1 MFIRTITY
9 IMLAL
14 PFAAEAR
21 AEAYPRS
28 PVTIIVPF
36 APGGSVDIVAR
47 PIAQAMQE
55 KLQQPFIVDYR
66 QGANS
71 RIGTAYVAKSRPDGY
86 TLLLFSGSLM
96 VNPSTQKDLPY
107 DTLKDFKPVGMLGEN
122 ANVLVANPKLGVNS
136 LQELIA
142 LAKSRPGKLTYGSA
156 GAGGPLHLAA
166 ELFKDAAKV
175 DMLHVPYRGTGVMF
189 PDLVSGVVDTA
200 VVSIPSGMPFI
211 TSGLIKA
218 LAVTSAER
226 VPNLPNVPTMTE
238 LGIPLQTVVPYGLVA
253 PAGTPQDVIERL
265 NQALAEILKSDAI
278 KERFAAGEIR
288 PIYATP
294 EQTAEFVR
302 TEIGRYA
309 DIVKKVGVEPQQ

>member
-1 MFIRTITY
+1 MTY
-9 IMLAL
+9 IVLAL
-14 PFAAEAR
+14 SFAPGAGAQT
-21 AEAYPRS
+21 YPRG

-47 PIAQAMQE
+47 PVALALQE
-55 KLQQPFIVDYR
+55 KLGQPFVVDYR

-71 RIGTAYVAKSRPDGY
+71 RIGTHYVAKAKPDGH

-122 ANVLVANPKLGVNS
+122 ANVLVVSRKLGVDS
-136 LQELIA
+136 LQDFIK
-142 LAKSRPGKLTYGSA
+142 LAKARAGKLTYGSS

-175 DMLHVPYRGTGVMF
+175 DMLHVPYRGTGAMF
-189 PDLVSGVVDTA
+189 PDMISGVVDAA
-200 VVSIPSGMPFI
+200 VVSIPSGLSLI
-211 TSGLIKA
+211 KSDLIKA
-218 LAVTSAER
+218 LAVTGAER
-226 VPNLPNVPTMTE
+226 APSLPDVPTMTE
-238 LGIPLQTVVPYGLVA
+238 LGLPLRTVVPYGLVA
-253 PAGTPQDVIERL
+253 PAGTPQEVVERL
-265 NQALAEILKSDAI
+265 SKALAEILNSESI

-294 EQTAEFVR
+294 EETAEFVR
-302 TEIGRYA
+302 TEIDRYA
-309 DIVKKVGVEPQQ
+309 DIVKKAGIEPQK

>member
-1 MFIRTITY
+1 MLVRTITC
-9 IMLAL
+9 IVLAL
-14 PFAAEAR
+14 SFAVKASAET
-21 AEAYPRS
+21 YPKS

-47 PIAQAMQE
+47 PIALALQE
-55 KLQQPFIVDYR
+55 KLGQPFIVDYR

-71 RIGTAYVAKSRPDGY
+71 RIGTAYVAKARPDGY

-122 ANVLVANPKLGVNS
+122 ANVLVVNPKLGANN
-136 LQELIA
+136 LKEFIA

-175 DMLHVPYRGTGVMF
+175 DILHVPYRGTGVMF
-189 PDLVSGVVDTA
+189 PDLISGVVDSA

-211 TSGLIKA
+211 TGGLIKA

-226 VPNLPNVPTMTE
+226 VPHLPDVPTMTE
-238 LGIPLQTVVPYGLVA
+238 LGLPLLTVVPYGLVA
-253 PAGTPQDVIERL
+253 PAGTPDAVIERL
-265 NQALAEILKSDAI
+265 SQALAEILKSDAI
-278 KERFAAGEIR
+278 KERFAGGEIR

-294 EQTAEFVR
+294 AKTAEFVR
-302 TEIGRYA
+302 TEIDRYA
-309 DIVKKVGVEPQQ
+309 EIVKKVGVEPQQ

>member
-1 MFIRTITY
+1 MLVRTITY
-9 IMLAL
+9 IIIAL
-14 PFAAEAR
+14 SFATGVAAET
-21 AEAYPRS
+21 YPRG

-47 PIAQAMQE
+47 PVAQALQE
-55 KLQQPFIVDYR
+55 KLRQPVLVDYR
-66 QGANS
+66 QGGNS
-71 RIGTAYVAKSRPDGY
+71 RIATAYVGKSKPDGY
-86 TLLLFSGSLM
+86 TLLLFSGSFL

-122 ANVLVANPKLGVNS
+122 ANVLVVSPKLGVNS
-136 LQELIA
+136 LQELIE
-142 LAKSRPGKLTYGSA
+142 LAKSRPGKLTYGSS

-175 DMLHVPYRGTGVMF
+175 DMLHVPYRGTSVMF
-189 PDLVSGVVDTA
+189 PDLMSGVVDLA
-200 VVSIPSGMPFI
+200 VVSVPSGLSFI
-211 TSGLIKA
+211 KSGLIKA

-226 VPNLPNVPTMTE
+226 APNLPDVPTMTE
-238 LGIPLQTVVPYGLVA
+238 LGIPLRTVVPYGLVA
-253 PAGTPQDVIERL
+253 PAGTPQEVIERL
-265 NQALAEILKSDAI
+265 SRALAEVLNSEAI

-302 TEIGRYA
+302 TEIDRYA
-309 DIVKKVGVEPQQ
+309 DIVKKAGVESQQ

>member
-1 MFIRTITY
+1 MLIRTITY

-14 PFAAEAR
+14 SFAAKAS
-21 AEAYPRS
+21 AETYPIG

-47 PIAQAMQE
+47 PVAQALQE
-55 KLQQPFIVDYR
+55 KLRQPFVVDYR

-71 RIGTAYVAKSRPDGY
+71 KIATAYVEKSRPDGY
-86 TLLLFSGSLM
+86 TLLLFSGSFL

-122 ANVLVANPKLGVNS
+122 ANVLVVSPKLGVNS
-136 LQELIA
+136 LQELIK
-142 LAKSRPGKLTYGSA
+142 LAKSRPGKLTYGSS

-175 DMLHVPYRGTGVMF
+175 DMLHVPYRGTGAMF
-189 PDLVSGVVDTA
+189 PDLMSGVVDLA
-200 VVSIPSGMPFI
+200 VVSIPSGMSFI
-211 TSGLIKA
+211 KSGLIKA
-218 LAVTSAER
+218 LAVTGAER
-226 VPNLPNVPTMTE
+226 APNLPDVPTMTE
-238 LGIPLQTVVPYGLVA
+238 LGLPLRTVVPYGLVA
-253 PAGTPQDVIERL
+253 PAGTPQDVVERL
-265 NQALAEILKSDAI
+265 SQALAEILNSEAI

-294 EQTAEFVR
+294 AETAEFVR
-302 TEIGRYA
+302 TEIDRYA
-309 DIVKKVGVEPQQ
+309 DIIKKAGVEPQQ

>member
-1 MFIRTITY
+1 MLIRTITY

-14 PFAAEAR
+14 SFTAGAAADT
-21 AEAYPRS
+21 YPRG

-47 PIAQAMQE
+47 PVAQALQE
-55 KLQQPFIVDYR
+55 KLQQPFVVDYR

-71 RIGTAYVAKSRPDGY
+71 KIATAYVGKSKPDGH
-86 TLLLFSGSLM
+86 TLLLFSGSFL

-122 ANVLVANPKLGVNS
+122 ANVLVVSPKLGVNN
-136 LQELIA
+136 LQELIEF
-142 LAKSRPGKLTYGSA
+142 AKSRPGKLTYGSS

-175 DMLHVPYRGTGVMF
+175 DMLHVPYRGTAAMF
-189 PDLVSGVVDTA
+189 PDLMSGVVDLA
-200 VVSIPSGMPFI
+200 VVSIPSGLSFI
-211 TSGLIKA
+211 KSGLIKP

-226 VPNLPNVPTMTE
+226 APSLPDVPTMTE
-238 LGIPLQTVVPYGLVA
+238 LGLPLRTVVPYGLVA

-265 NQALAEILKSDAI
+265 SRALAEILNSEAI

-302 TEIGRYA
+302 TEIDRYA

>member
-1 MFIRTITY
+1 MRIRMITY

-14 PFAAEAR
+14 SFAAGAG
-21 AEAYPRS
+21 AQTYPRG

-47 PIAQAMQE
+47 PVAQALQE
-55 KLQQPFIVDYR
+55 KLQQPFVVDYR

-71 RIGTAYVAKSRPDGY
+71 KIATAYVGKSKPDGH
-86 TLLLFSGSLM
+86 TLLLFSGSFL
-96 VNPSTQKDLPY
+96 VNPSTQKNLPY

-122 ANVLVANPKLGVNS
+122 ANVLVVSPKLGVNG
-136 LQELIA
+136 LQELIK
-142 LAKSRPGKLTYGSA
+142 LAKSRPGKLTYGSS

-175 DMLHVPYRGTGVMF
+175 DMLHVPYRGTAAMF
-189 PDLVSGVVDTA
+189 PDLMSGVVDLA
-200 VVSIPSGMPFI
+200 VVSIPSGLSFI
-211 TSGLIKA
+211 KSGLIKP

-226 VPNLPNVPTMTE
+226 APSLPDVPTMTE
-238 LGIPLQTVVPYGLVA
+238 LGLPLRTVVPYGLVA

-265 NQALAEILKSDAI
+265 SRALAEILNSEAI

-288 PIYATP
+288 PIYTTP
-294 EQTAEFVR
+294 GETAEFVR
-302 TEIGRYA
+302 TEIDRYA
-309 DIVKKVGVEPQQ
+309 DVVKKAGVEPQQ

>member
-1 MFIRTITY
+1 MHIRTMTY
-9 IMLAL
+9 VMLAL
-14 PFAAEAR
+14 LLMAKAG
-21 AEAYPRS
+21 AEAYPTG

-47 PIAQAMQE
+47 PIAQALQE
-55 KLQQPFIVDYR
+55 KLGQPFVVDYR

-71 RIGTAYVAKSRPDGY
+71 KIATAYVAKSRPDGH
-86 TLLLFSGSLM
+86 TLLLFSGSLL

-107 DTLKDFKPVGMLGEN
+107 DTLKDFKPVGLLGEN
-122 ANVLVANPKLGVNS
+122 ANVLVISPKLGVNS
-136 LQELIA
+136 LQELIK
-142 LAKSRPGKLTYGSA
+142 LAKSRPGKLTYGSS

-175 DMLHVPYRGTGVMF
+175 DMLHVPYRGTAAMF
-189 PDLVSGVVDTA
+189 PDLMSGVVDLA
-200 VVSIPSGMPFI
+200 VVSMPSGLSFI
-211 TSGLIKA
+211 KSGMIKA

-226 VPNLPNVPTMTE
+226 APSLPDVPTMTE
-238 LGIPLQTVVPYGLVA
+238 LGLPLRTVVPYGLVA

-265 NQALAEILKSDAI
+265 SRALAEILNSEAI

-294 EQTAEFVR
+294 EETAEFVR
-302 TEIGRYA
+302 TEIDRYA
-309 DIVKKVGVEPQQ
+309 DIVKKAGVERQQ